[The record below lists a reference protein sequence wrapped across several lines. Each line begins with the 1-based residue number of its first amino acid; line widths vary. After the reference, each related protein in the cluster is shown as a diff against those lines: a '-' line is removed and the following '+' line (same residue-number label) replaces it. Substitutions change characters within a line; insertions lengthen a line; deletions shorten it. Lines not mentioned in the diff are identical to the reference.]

1 LTGPDAGTNFGV
13 VVTFRLPVAVVV
25 GFVLAALELDDEEDE
40 DELEDDPHPASATS
54 AAQSESVARRRLIC
68 AATLA

>member
-1 LTGPDAGTNFGV
+1 V
-13 VVTFRLPVAVVV
+13 VVTLRLPVAVVA
-25 GFVLAALELDDEEDE
+25 GLVLAAPELDDEEEVEEDELEDEE

-54 AAQSESVARRRLIC
+54 AAQSESVARRRLIS